1 MTRTNRPGAPN
12 LPTFVDA
19 LDGFRLE
26 DAWGDKPSGRHHQVG
41 AVDEGPWQLAWLER
55 QDLLPVRLEVETLVS
70 TSRHG
75 HDQVAQLRLE
85 QRTVAELC
93 HRPRSVA
100 EVAAVLR
107 LPLGSARSLLGEMAG
122 QGLVMVHRSIAA
134 PGGIPDLAWMERVLS
149 GLRQI

>member
-1 MTRTNRPGAPN
+1 MTRTNRPHEPN

-19 LDGFRLE
+19 LDGYRLE
-26 DAWGDKPSGRHHQVG
+26 DAWGGKPSGRHHM
-41 AVDEGPWQLAWLER
+41 VDAADGGTWSLAWPPR
-55 QDLLPVRLEVETLVS
+55 GDPWPVRLEIETLVS
-70 TSRHG
+70 TSGHG
-75 HDQVAQLRLE
+75 HDQVALLGLE
-85 QRTVAELC
+85 QRTVTELC

-107 LPLGSARSLLGEMAG
+107 LPLGSARRLLGDMAG
-122 QGLVMVHRSIAA
+122 KGLVTVHRSIAA

>member
-1 MTRTNRPGAPN
+1 MTQTNRHGAPK

-26 DAWGDKPSGRHHQVG
+26 DAWGDKASGRHHLG
-41 AVDEGPWQLAWLER
+41 EATDRGPWSVAWTQR
-55 QDLLPVRLEVETLVS
+55 RDLWPVRLEVETLVS
-70 TSRHG
+70 TSQHG
-75 HDQVAQLRLE
+75 HEQFALLRFE

-107 LPLGSARSLLGEMAG
+107 LPLGSARSLLGDMAG
-122 QGLVMVHRSIAA
+122 QGLVAVHRSIAA
-134 PGGIPDLAWMERVLS
+134 RSGVPDLAWMERVLS